1 MAGKGENYDGSSVIK
16 IKPYFYV
23 HVLDNNTNVTRVEV
37 GPATFVRQD
46 HEKVVAGPDAMIT
59 VPPRTYC
66 IISNP
71 VLRDKDGRPI
81 KDSNGQARLI
91 HGDQEIRFAQD
102 PFPLY
107 PGEKLTGPVTPLAV
121 IPPLSALRL
130 RAIRDFEALEGEGKE
145 IKRIA
150 GDEWLYE
157 GPGTYMPHVAVK
169 VVETITATII
179 RPNQA
184 LRLRARKYC
193 KDRQGRDRKAGEEW
207 MVREEGEYLPGVDE
221 EVIRL
226 VDAFVLTERKALHL
240 RATRTFSDVFGKER
254 KAGEEWLVT
263 LEDAETHIP
272 DIYETVVGEVA
283 LTTLDNRQYVVVL
296 DPYDANGKQLLGRR
310 EVRKGECSFFLRPG
324 EHLEGDEIQSVYV
337 LTEEEA
343 LLMRAKEAFKDADTE
358 GKEVKR
364 KPGDRW
370 MIYGP
375 RDYVPSVEVEIWE
388 TRRAIP
394 LADNEGVYVRNIK
407 DGSVVKVIGPRSY
420 MLSPY
425 EELWEKDLP
434 STVEDLLLRDARVE
448 RFSDAVTEEP
458 RGSGGRSQQAQVPSK
473 QRQQQSSGGGGA
485 KSRDRT
491 RVVTYHVPANAAAQI
506 YNYKERKA
514 KVTIGPEIVML
525 GPDDMFT
532 VLSLS
537 GGKPKTPNSIRSVAL
552 LLGPDFMTDIIVVE
566 TGDHTR
572 LKLQLAYNWL
582 FQINEQ
588 SSDEDKA
595 KVFSIPDFVGDACKA
610 IASRVRAAVASIP
623 FDVFH
628 KNSAKIIRTAVF
640 GLNKDGNVNDSGG
653 FKFDAN
659 LLVITNVD
667 IQSVE
672 PVDQKTRE
680 SLQKSVQLAIEITTN
695 SQEAAA
701 RHEAERLEQE
711 AKGRLERQRISDEAE
726 AEKARRE
733 LLQLQAEST
742 AVESTGV
749 ASAEAKARA
758 EAARIEGTAAVEQA
772 RHKAE
777 ALTIQSETEL
787 HQLTQRQK
795 AEIEHERELIQLEIA
810 KARELA
816 QIESGKI
823 KSTIDA
829 IGTDTIKAIALA
841 GPELQAKLLGGLGLQ
856 GYLVTDGRNPINLFS
871 TANGLIN
878 ALPSSGAPAS
888 HS

>member
-552 LLGPDFMTDIIVVE
+552 LLGPDFMTDIITVE
-566 TGDHTR
+566 TSDHAR
-572 LKLQLAYNWL
+572 LQLKLSYNWHFEVDHEAPAKI
-582 FQINEQ
+582 FQL
-588 SSDEDKA
+588 
-595 KVFSIPDFVGDACKA
+595 PDFVGDACKA
-610 IASRVRAAVASIP
+610 IASNVRIAVASVN
-623 FDVFH
+623 FDTFH
-628 KNSAKIIRTAVF
+628 KTSAKLIRGAVF
-640 GLNKDGNVNDSGG
+640 GHDDKGKILDRFVFNSN
-653 FKFDAN
+653 N
-659 LLVITNVD
+659 LIITNID

-672 PVDQKTRE
+672 PIDQRTRD
-680 SLQKSVQLAIEITTN
+680 SLQKSVQLAIEITTK
-695 SQEAAA
+695 SQEAYA
-701 RHEAERLEQE
+701 RHEAQSLEQE
-711 AKGRLERQRISDEAE
+711 ARGRLDRQKITDEAE
-726 AEKARRE
+726 NEKARKNLLELQAQSSFVETTGQATAEARARSEAAEIEAQAAVAQAEFRAKSQTAESSTDLDLLKARRE
-733 LLQLQAEST
+733 AELSHL
-742 AVESTGV
+742 
-749 ASAEAKARA
+749 EAM
-758 EAARIEGTAAVEQA
+758 Q
-772 RHKAE
+772 
-777 ALTIQSETEL
+777 EL
-787 HQLTQRQK
+787 ELNLSRSL
-795 AEIEHERELIQLEIA
+795 AEIETFRFRSMI
-810 KARELA
+810 
-816 QIESGKI
+816 
-823 KSTIDA
+823 STI
-829 IGTDTIKAIALA
+829 GPDTIAAIARA
-841 GPELQAKLLGGLGLQ
+841 GPEMQAKLLEGLGIQSLMI
-856 GYLVTDGRNPINLFS
+856 TDGNSPINLFN
-871 TANGLIN
+871 TANGLT
-878 ALPSSGAPAS
+878 GFQQQ
-888 HS
+888 

>member
-552 LLGPDFMTDIIVVE
+552 LLGPDFMTDIITVE
-566 TGDHTR
+566 TSDHAR
-572 LKLQLAYNWL
+572 LQLKLSYNWHFEVDHEAPAKI
-582 FQINEQ
+582 FQL
-588 SSDEDKA
+588 
-595 KVFSIPDFVGDACKA
+595 PDFVGDACKA
-610 IASRVRAAVASIP
+610 IASNVRIAVASVN
-623 FDVFH
+623 FDTFH
-628 KNSAKIIRTAVF
+628 KTSAKLIRGAVF
-640 GLNKDGNVNDSGG
+640 GHDDKGKILDRFVFNSN
-653 FKFDAN
+653 N
-659 LLVITNVD
+659 LIITNID

-672 PVDQKTRE
+672 PIDQRTRD
-680 SLQKSVQLAIEITTN
+680 SLQKSVQLAIEITTQ
-695 SQEAAA
+695 SQEATA
-701 RHEAERLEQE
+701 RHEAMRRDQE
-711 AKGRLERQRISDEAE
+711 ARGKLERMRIEDEAQAEKQRI
-726 AEKARRE
+726 E
-733 LLQLQAEST
+733 LLQLQAHSA
-742 AVESTGV
+742 AVEATGQ
-749 ASAEAKARA
+749 ATAEARAKA
-758 EAARIEGTAAVEQA
+758 EAASIEGAAAVNQSELRA
-772 RHKAE
+772 RAQRIKAE
-777 ALTIQSETEL
+777 SE
-787 HQLTQRQK
+787 LTQVKASQIAELDHQRRLNELELSK
-795 AEIEHERELIQLEIA
+795 AKKVAEIETTKFKETVE
-810 KARELA
+810 
-816 QIESGKI
+816 
-823 KSTIDA
+823 A
-829 IGTDTIKAIALA
+829 IGPATIEAIARA
-841 GPELQAKLLGGLGLQ
+841 GPEMQAKLLEGLGIQSLMI
-856 GYLVTDGRNPINLFS
+856 TDGNSPINLFN
-871 TANGLIN
+871 TANGLT
-878 ALPSSGAPAS
+878 GFQQQ
-888 HS
+888 